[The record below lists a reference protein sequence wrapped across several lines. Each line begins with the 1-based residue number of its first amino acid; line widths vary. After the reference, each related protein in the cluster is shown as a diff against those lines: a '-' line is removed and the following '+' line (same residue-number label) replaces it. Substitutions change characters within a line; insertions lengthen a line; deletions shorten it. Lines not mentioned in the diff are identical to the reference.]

1 VPRNEAMNKHR
12 MWQEDDE
19 IQIKILV
26 KTLNTKHFRIP
37 FPFHFFLLVVVFF
50 FNIVFACFTL
60 N

>member
-1 VPRNEAMNKHR
+1 MNKHR

>member
-26 KTLNTKHFRIP
+26 KTSNTKHFPIP
-37 FPFHFFLLVVVFF
+37 FPFHFFLVVVVFF
-50 FNIVFACFTL
+50 SNIVFAHFTL

>member
-1 VPRNEAMNKHR
+1 MNKHR

-26 KTLNTKHFRIP
+26 KTSNTKHFPIP
-37 FPFHFFLLVVVFF
+37 FPSHFFLVVVVFF
-50 FNIVFACFTL
+50 SNIVFACFTL